1 MKLQAALNGDRTRI
15 DHPAVPI
22 SMNELVADA
31 KECVDSGA
39 KLIHLHPRDK
49 KGSETLDPSIVN
61 EVVAKVREACGV
73 PVGVTTQEDIVPDM
87 QQRLHLIRG
96 WTQPNFAS
104 VNVCEDGSFEVMK
117 ELIEMGIGIEAGV
130 WTPEDA
136 EKLCASEMA
145 MQVTRI
151 LVEPGA
157 TQVGESEDSALSM
170 VADIH
175 RILDAYKVFV
185 PRLQH
190 GDGLV
195 TWALLKDA
203 IDRGLDTRIGFEDT
217 LYGPDGEFVEGNK
230 SLVQTACS
238 LGLGRI

>member
-1 MKLQAALNGDRTRI
+1 METGQEWTIPLFRYL
-15 DHPAVPI
+15 
-22 SMNELVADA
+22 ADA
-31 KECVDSGA
+31 KDCVDSGA
-39 KLIHLHPRDK
+39 KLIHLHPRDN
-49 KGSETLDPSIVN
+49 KGNETLDPSIVN
-61 EVVAKVREACGV
+61 EVVAKVQAACGV
-73 PVGVTTQEDIVPDM
+73 PVGVTTQEDIEPDV

-104 VNVCEDGSFEVMK
+104 VNVCEAGSFEVMK

-145 MQVTRI
+145 VQVTRI

-157 TQVGESEDSALSM
+157 AQVGESEDSALSM

-175 RILDAYKVFV
+175 RILDTYKVFV

-190 GDGLV
+190 GDGLI

-203 IDRGLDTRIGFEDT
+203 IDRGLDTRIGLEDT

-230 SLVQTACS
+230 SLVQAAFN
-238 LGLGRI
+238 LGLGRM